1 MTDRLS
7 YWFDLLLTACGL
19 DGAGDNLLFGLIVV
33 LTAAVA
39 LVYAA
44 YRALT
49 ATLWPGET
57 DPYHIKHRVIR
68 DGKDIDAR

>member
-19 DGAGDNLLFGLIVV
+19 DGAGDFSAFGILTV
-33 LTAAVA
+33 LGAAAV